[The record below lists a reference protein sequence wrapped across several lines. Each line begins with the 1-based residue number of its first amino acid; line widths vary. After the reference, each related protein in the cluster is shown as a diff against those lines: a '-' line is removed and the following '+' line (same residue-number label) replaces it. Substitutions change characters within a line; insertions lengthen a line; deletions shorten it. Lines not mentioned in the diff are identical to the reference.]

1 MKSTISRMLK
11 SAAAFVRPVLIA
23 QALMVLLAV
32 AVFSSSAS
40 ARPSVYVVGL
50 GPSGP
55 QFGTVDLASGRFRH
69 IANTPESL
77 AGLVWWNE
85 SLLSLAT
92 SDPLL
97 GYLVKI
103 NPATGE
109 ITAIGATGL
118 GSNAFSFAKVG
129 GKLYLT
135 DFSNNLYSADP
146 QTGAATFIR
155 ATGIPPDPNIP
166 FTTNPDGTLNLCDE
180 TLFGAGGRLY
190 ATFDSINVLPATLE
204 VNKYPADATV
214 SPALYQIDPTTGVA
228 TQIGPTYLYLDA
240 SIKLDG
246 TFYAF
251 LGQLTGFPGG
261 FPAAFSELE
270 KVDVTTGVVTFLRVV
285 DVSAGVIFGAAD
297 TSDEFGER

>member
-1 MKSTISRMLK
+1 
-11 SAAAFVRPVLIA
+11 
-23 QALMVLLAV
+23 
-32 AVFSSSAS
+32 
-40 ARPSVYVVGL
+40 
-50 GPSGP
+50 
-55 QFGTVDLASGRFRH
+55 
-69 IANTPESL
+69 L
-77 AGLVWWNE
+77 AGLVWSNG

-135 DFSNNLYSADP
+135 DFSNNLYSVDP

-270 KVDVTTGVVTFLRVV
+270 KVDVTTGAVTFLRVV
-285 DVSAGVIFGAAD
+285 DVSAGVIFGAAE